1 MKTSN
6 VQLRK
11 LSRASHLIFII
22 QWRKSTRRV
31 LVVALS
37 IFLLPAARAAD
48 FPELAE
54 AMKPLMAG
62 VPEVTVARLQ
72 TLLKNNRSDDEWRAT
87 AEKLAEAFL
96 AARQP
101 ADALALLD
109 DARLRNVSS
118 TKFWRAQALASLHRW
133 AEALPLYQEV
143 AADESSPF
151 RGDAVFGAGE
161 MLRTLERREEA
172 LQKFLVLFRDK
183 QWGTQ
188 ARLRSAELYIDK
200 GDAVKA
206 RRVLDETAAEIS
218 GREKGAAFFAW
229 PAGGDLTTAG
239 ESNRHVS
246 SASEKI

>member
-11 LSRASHLIFII
+11 LSRARHPTYNV
-22 QWRKSTRRV
+22 QWRKSTRRI

-109 DARLRNVSS
+109 DARLRDVSS
-118 TKFWRAQALASLHRW
+118 TRFWRAQALASLHRW
-133 AEALPLYQEV
+133 AEALPLYEEV

-188 ARLRSAELYIDK
+188 ARLRKRTRNCTSTRA
-200 GDAVKA
+200 
-206 RRVLDETAAEIS
+206 T
-218 GREKGAAFFAW
+218 
-229 PAGGDLTTAG
+229 P
-239 ESNRHVS
+239 
-246 SASEKI
+246 

>member
-1 MKTSN
+1 MMKASN

-11 LSRASHLIFII
+11 LSRARHPTYNV
-22 QWRKSTRRV
+22 QWRKSTRRI

-48 FPELAE
+48 LPELAE

-96 AARQP
+96 AAREP

-109 DARLRNVSS
+109 DARLRDVSS
-118 TKFWRAQALASLHRW
+118 STRFWRAQALASLHRW

-161 MLRTLERREEA
+161 MLRTLERRDDA

-206 RRVLDETAAEIS
+206 RRVLDEMQPKSAAERKERRFLRGWLEVILQ
-218 GREKGAAFFAW
+218 R
-229 PAGGDLTTAG
+229 P
-239 ESNRHVS
+239 
-246 SASEKI
+246 